1 MAGCWS
7 LLKTGINLHG
17 YLKFSVFMINSCVR
31 TLRNS
36 IWQVLPPR
44 DKPQV
49 FAFFYFR
56 LFVCFYFSVTFSLIS
71 YFQMPDNFVQKQWP
85 VCKQI
90 RQGKLP
96 VQDCER
102 FHCCLVHEQR
112 RKNGSTY
119 LEESTPH
126 GNLRNVP
133 CDIAEV
139 IQTPHCH
146 FSQLPFS
153 VNCFPL
159 EYQTEF

>member
-1 MAGCWS
+1 MSAITYSRNMAGCWS

-112 RKNGSTY
+112 RKMALHTLKSRLHTAICATY
-119 LEESTPH
+119 RAI
-126 GNLRNVP
+126 LRKWSKHL
-133 CDIAEV
+133 IV
-139 IQTPHCH
+139 ISPNYR
-146 FSQLPFS
+146 SL
-153 VNCFPL
+153 
-159 EYQTEF
+159 